1 MKRTI
6 VAAAGAM
13 LVLIA
18 GAALASTIP
27 ATTADYLSSRPMISG
42 SVVSVNDHQ
51 LVVDTD
57 QGEQVTLAVD
67 WRTMAPRDLEPGMVV
82 RAEFLAL
89 EDCHFYAQRITAIQD
104 GLPTSRL
111 QAYANTR
118 DSDAAIARN
127 ASASGGNYYRQ
138 ASAYPASS
146 SYRSSPQQSESHP
159 GRIMSAAPA
168 TADYQFST
176 HPMVSGRVASVNDHQ
191 IVVDTY
197 QGKQVGLVMDSRTV
211 VPGQVA
217 PGTLVRAEFAPM
229 KDGRF
234 YAKRVSSVSSAVASR
249 EQAFAHTL
257 DSDAVMAQNTTEC
270 GCCTNM
276 AMAAVATPEPVIVY
290 REIAARPVPVAA
302 VIEPEPVVEE
312 ALPQTASNQPLIALL
327 GLLALGAAG
336 AVTMTRRLRRA

>member
-6 VAAAGAM
+6 VAAAAM
-13 LVLIA
+13 LALMT
-18 GAALASTIP
+18 GTALASTIP

-127 ASASGGNYYRQ
+127 ASASGGGYYRQ

-146 SYRSSPQQSESHP
+146 SYRASPQQNESYP

-191 IVVDTY
+191 IIVDTY

-234 YAKRVSSVSSAVASR
+234 YAKRVSSISSAVASR

-257 DSDAVMAQNTTEC
+257 DSDAVMAQNTTDC
-270 GCCTNM
+270 GCNNM

-312 ALPQTASNQPLIALL
+312 TLPQTASNQSLIALL

-336 AVTMTRRLRRA
+336 AVTLTRRLHRA